1 MEEINWKM
9 FVAPIIILFIFIG
22 GIIGIVNWQK
32 SKKQGEAPPVSE
44 LTVNIPDGETESREK
59 EFTISGKTKE
69 GEKVVVNGSE
79 VQTEKDGS
87 YAKVITLNEGT
98 NKIVVQS
105 RKDGEVTETVERTVK
120 YTPASAPAPQAEQP
134 QTPSASQ
141 TPAPANPAPSNLATS
156 GPEEII
162 IPVVGAGGIILAIAY
177 YRKSRKT
184 LSTSLRR

>member
-9 FVAPIIILFIFIG
+9 FVAPIIILFVFIG

-44 LTVNIPDGETESREK
+44 LTINIPEGETESRQK
-59 EFTISGKTKE
+59 EFTVSGKTKE

-87 YAKVITLNEGT
+87 YAKVIMLNEGS
-98 NKIVVQS
+98 NKVVVQS

-120 YTPASAPAPQAEQP
+120 YAAPAPASSAEQP
-134 QTPSASQ
+134 QASVPQ
-141 TPAPANPAPSNLATS
+141 APAAASPAPSNLATS
-156 GPEEII
+156 GPEDII
-162 IPVVGAGGIILAIAY
+162 IPVVGAGGVILAIVY
-177 YRKSRKT
+177 WRKSRKT